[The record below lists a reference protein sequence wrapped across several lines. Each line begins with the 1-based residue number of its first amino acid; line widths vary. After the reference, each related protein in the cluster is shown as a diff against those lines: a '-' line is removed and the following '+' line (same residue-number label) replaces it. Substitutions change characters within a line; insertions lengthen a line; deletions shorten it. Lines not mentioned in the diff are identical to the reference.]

1 METIKSIKITKR
13 SHACKDHAG
22 IYNGEIFNSFNPDLQ
37 LKDTES
43 TTENKLIDLLY
54 DLRGF

>member
-1 METIKSIKITKR
+1 METIKSIKITK
-13 SHACKDHAG
+13 SKGHAG
-22 IYNGEIFNSFNPDLQ
+22 IYNGDIFNSFNPDLQ

>member
-1 METIKSIKITKR
+1 METIKNIKITKR
-13 SHACKDHAG
+13 SHAYKGHAG
-22 IYNGEIFNSFNPDLQ
+22 IYNGEILNSFNPDLQ